1 MSGFQVAVDWS
12 ESFILNG
19 PLDTYELLENGL
31 LTYEGPQNKRN
42 LGTRNV
48 GEYTYIAKATTLVQG
63 RKITVTSPPSGTVQI
78 QGKYPVRRDT

>member
-42 LGTRNV
+42 LGIRNV

-78 QGKYPVRRDT
+78 QGKSPVRRDT